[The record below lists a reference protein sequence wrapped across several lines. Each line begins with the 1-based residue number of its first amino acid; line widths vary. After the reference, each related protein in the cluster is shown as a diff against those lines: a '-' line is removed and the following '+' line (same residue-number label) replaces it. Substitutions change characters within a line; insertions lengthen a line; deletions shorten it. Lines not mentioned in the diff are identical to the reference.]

1 MIRKGFRQ
9 FNCLRRVKHQKDLSV
24 YTIEAIDMDRKEEKL
39 IRCLEQ
45 LPQMR
50 VPTNF
55 SLQVMDRIDARQ
67 RRGYWIGSFKKLA
80 IVSLSL
86 VFLTLVFFSNLPLFP
101 QFNISGLS
109 GYRRVELKFYALSE
123 NPKTVAV
130 AGDFSDWN
138 TLQMEKKDNNSW
150 VITLKVKPGKY
161 QYSFIIDGEE
171 WVPDPGSYRRI
182 EDGFGGVN
190 SVLVVNGE

>member
-1 MIRKGFRQ
+1 
-9 FNCLRRVKHQKDLSV
+9 
-24 YTIEAIDMDRKEEKL
+24 MDRKEKKL
-39 IRCLEQ
+39 IHYLEQ
-45 LPQMR
+45 LPHTT
-50 VPTNF
+50 VPTGF
-55 SLQVMDRIDARQ
+55 SFRVMDRIEAKQQ
-67 RRGYWIGSFKKLA
+67 RRYWLVNFKKLA

-86 VFLTLVFFSNLPLFP
+86 VFLTMIFFTDLPLFP

-109 GYRRVELKFYALSE
+109 GYRRVELKFFALSE

-161 QYSFIIDGEE
+161 QYSFVINDEE
-171 WVPDPGSYRRI
+171 WIPDPGSYRRI

-190 SVLVVNGE
+190 SVLVVNGG

>member
-1 MIRKGFRQ
+1 
-9 FNCLRRVKHQKDLSV
+9 
-24 YTIEAIDMDRKEEKL
+24 MDRKEEKL
-39 IRCLEQ
+39 IHYLEQ
-45 LPQMR
+45 LPQTM
-50 VPTNF
+50 VPSDF
-55 SLQVMDRIDARQ
+55 SFRVMDRIETKQ
-67 RRGYWIGSFKKLA
+67 QRGYWLVNFKKLA

-86 VFLTLVFFSNLPLFP
+86 VFLTLVFFTDLPLFP

-138 TLQMEKKDNNSW
+138 TLQMEKKDGNSW

-161 QYSFIIDGEE
+161 QYSFVIDGEE
-171 WVPDPGSYRRI
+171 WIPDPDSYRRI

-190 SVLVVNGE
+190 SVLVVNGG

>member
-1 MIRKGFRQ
+1 
-9 FNCLRRVKHQKDLSV
+9 
-24 YTIEAIDMDRKEEKL
+24 
-39 IRCLEQ
+39 
-45 LPQMR
+45 
-50 VPTNF
+50 
-55 SLQVMDRIDARQ
+55 
-67 RRGYWIGSFKKLA
+67 
-80 IVSLSL
+80 L

-150 VITLKVKPGKY
+150 VITLKVKPESISIPLLLMVKSGFQTQDLIDESKTDLEELILFWSLMANRNEKPVFFHLFLLDYSPFKY
-161 QYSFIIDGEE
+161 HSFC
-171 WVPDPGSYRRI
+171 SR
-182 EDGFGGVN
+182 
-190 SVLVVNGE
+190 